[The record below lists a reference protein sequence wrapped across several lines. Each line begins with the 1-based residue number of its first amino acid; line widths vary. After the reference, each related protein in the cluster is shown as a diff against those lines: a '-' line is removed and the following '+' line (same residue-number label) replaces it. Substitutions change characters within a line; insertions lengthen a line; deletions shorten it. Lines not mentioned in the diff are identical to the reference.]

1 MKQRSTAWGFVR
13 DRALGLML
21 GVGLLGGAAWSWAQ
35 QPDAQALERAS
46 DAVVGVQVQAVDNA
60 LSANTLGRVRQGSGV
75 VIGNDGLV
83 LTIGYLVLEAEQVQ
97 LLMDDG
103 RKLPARVLAYD
114 LATGF
119 ALLQSLAP
127 LKIAPVS
134 LGESASVKVDEP
146 LLMASGTQRGEPG
159 QISMSRLA
167 ATRAF
172 AGYWEYWID
181 GALFTTP
188 ARGTH
193 SGAGLFNQRGELV
206 GIGSLFVQD
215 VQDRQGVEQAREPG
229 NMFVP
234 VDLLR
239 PILAEL
245 RSQGRS
251 AASKRAWMG
260 VNCIEQS
267 GRLHVVRVSED
278 GPAHDAG
285 LRAGDLIRA
294 IDGQPVATL
303 EALWKQVWRGE
314 VERDI
319 TLDVER
325 DAQRLQL
332 KLRSIDRQQSMR
344 KPEGV

>member
-1 MKQRSTAWGFVR
+1 MEQHSPKHGLAC
-13 DRALGLML
+13 ALRRVFLSSCL
-21 GVGLLGGAAWSWAQ
+21 LFGLLPAWAA
-35 QPDAQALERAS
+35 DADTQALERAA
-46 DAVVGVQVQAVDNA
+46 DTVVGLRVQAVDDA
-60 LSANTLGRVRQGSGV
+60 RSASTLGRVRQGSGV

-97 LLMDDG
+97 LLLDDG
-103 RKLPARVLAYD
+103 RKLPARVVAYD

-119 ALLQSLAP
+119 ALVQSLAP
-127 LKIAPVS
+127 LKITPAP
-134 LGESASVKVDEP
+134 LGQSAAVKVDDP
-146 LLMASGTQRGEPG
+146 LLMASGMQDGEPG
-159 QISMSRLA
+159 QMGLSHLA
-167 ATRAF
+167 AKRSF
-172 AGYWEYWID
+172 SGYWEYWIE

-215 VQDRQGVEQAREPG
+215 VQDRQGAEQAREPG

-239 PILAEL
+239 PILGEL
-245 RSQGRS
+245 RKQGRS
-251 AASKRAWMG
+251 AASKRAWLG
-260 VNCIEQS
+260 LNCVEQA
-267 GRLHVVRVSED
+267 GRLRVVRVSED
-278 GPAHDAG
+278 GPASNAG
-285 LRAGDLIRA
+285 VRAGDLIRA
-294 IDGQPVATL
+294 IDGQAVTSL
-303 EALWKQVWRGE
+303 EALWKQVWRGA

-325 DAQRLQL
+325 DARPMQL
-332 KLRSIDRQQSMR
+332 KLRSIDRQEAMR

>member
-1 MKQRSTAWGFVR
+1 MKRGSNGWDYHNPLRRLV
-13 DRALGLML
+13 LS
-21 GVGLLGGAAWSWAQ
+21 VCLLGGATLAWAQ

-46 DAVVGVQVQAVDNA
+46 DAVVGVLVEAVEDA
-60 LSANTLGRVRQGSGV
+60 RSANTLGRVRQGSGV

-97 LLMDDG
+97 LLLDDG
-103 RKLPARVLAYD
+103 RTLPARLVAYD
-114 LATGF
+114 LDTGL

-127 LKIAPVS
+127 LKITPAT
-134 LGESASVKVDEP
+134 LGQSASVKVDEP
-146 LLMASGTQRGEPG
+146 LLMASGKQGGEAG
-159 QISMSRLA
+159 QIGLSRLA
-167 ATRAF
+167 ARRSF

-181 GALFTTP
+181 GAMFTTP

-206 GIGSLFVQD
+206 GIGSLFVHD
-215 VQDRQGVEQAREPG
+215 VQDRPGVEQSREPG

-239 PILAEL
+239 PILSEL

-251 AASKRAWMG
+251 TASKRAWLG
-260 VNCIEQS
+260 VNCVEQS
-267 GRLHVVRVSED
+267 GRLRVVRVSED
-278 GPAHDAG
+278 GPASDAG
-285 LRAGDLIRA
+285 VKVGDLIRA
-294 IDGQPVATL
+294 IDGQTVNTL
-303 EALWKQVWRGE
+303 ETLWKQVWRGA

-325 DAQRLQL
+325 DARRMQL
-332 KLRSIDRQQSMR
+332 KLRSSDRQDSMR
-344 KPEGV
+344 KPAGV

>member
-1 MKQRSTAWGFVR
+1 
-13 DRALGLML
+13 
-21 GVGLLGGAAWSWAQ
+21 
-35 QPDAQALERAS
+35 
-46 DAVVGVQVQAVDNA
+46 
-60 LSANTLGRVRQGSGV
+60 VRQGSGV
-75 VIGNDGLV
+75 VIGDDGLV

-127 LKIAPVS
+127 LKIAPVL
-134 LGESASVKVDEP
+134 LGESASVKVDDP

-159 QISMSRLA
+159 QIGMSRLA
-167 ATRAF
+167 ATRSF

-215 VQDRQGVEQAREPG
+215 VQGVQDRQGVEQTREPG

-267 GRLHVVRVSED
+267 GRVRVVRVSEN

-285 LRAGDLIRA
+285 LRAGDLIGA

>member
-1 MKQRSTAWGFVR
+1 MMRYLKHCDFGHNTRR
-13 DRALGLML
+13 LALGACLFGSAVM
-21 GVGLLGGAAWSWAQ
+21 AWAQ

-46 DAVVGVQVQAVDNA
+46 DAVVGVLVEAVEDA
-60 LSANTLGRVRQGSGV
+60 SSANTLGRVRQGSGV
-75 VIGNDGLV
+75 VIANDGLV

-97 LLMDDG
+97 LLLDDG
-103 RKLPARVLAYD
+103 RTLPARVVAYD

-127 LKIAPVS
+127 LKIKPAE
-134 LGESASVKVDEP
+134 LGQSAVVKVDDP
-146 LLMASGTQRGEPG
+146 LLMASGKQGGVAG
-159 QISMSRLA
+159 QIGLSRLA
-167 ATRAF
+167 ARRSF
-172 AGYWEYWID
+172 SGYWEYWID
-181 GALFTTP
+181 GAMFTTP

-206 GIGSLFVQD
+206 GIGSLFVHD

-245 RSQGRS
+245 RSEGRS
-251 AASKRAWMG
+251 AASKRAWLG
-260 VNCIEQS
+260 VNCVEQS
-267 GRLHVVRVSED
+267 GRLRVVRVSED
-278 GPAHDAG
+278 GPARDAG
-285 LRAGDLIRA
+285 VKVGDLIRA
-294 IDGQPVATL
+294 VDGQSVGTL
-303 EALWKQVWRGE
+303 ETLWKQVWRGA

-325 DAQRLQL
+325 DARRLQL